1 MKVYSCNQAFENDS
15 DISVDFIENAMKTL
29 DGVHC
34 SVLTV
39 RHEDKALVIVGDGER
54 ARVQY
59 SQFETNRKT
68 IYLND
73 GNNLDDEMWV
83 RLPGEDDVIPFSETI
98 SFAKAVEVCR
108 YFVMNEGKL
117 HEEFSME

>member
-1 MKVYSCNQAFENDS
+1 MKVYTCNQAFENDS

-39 RHEDKALVIVGDGER
+39 RHEDRVLVVVGDGKR
-54 ARVQY
+54 ATVQY
-59 SQFETNRKT
+59 WLRDETT
-68 IYLND
+68 YLID

-83 RLPGEDDVIPFSETI
+83 ILSNGEHDLIPFSETI
-98 SFAKAVEVCR
+98 SFAKAVEVCC
-108 YFVMNEGKL
+108 YFVVNEGKL